1 MQTYHTLVQ
10 ADSRNLDLLEAE
22 TVDLVITSPPYPM
35 IKMWDE
41 LFSNLNPK
49 IKKYL
54 KSERSNQAF
63 ELMHEELEKVWKETY
78 RILRPGGI
86 ACINIGDATR
96 TIGKHFQLFPNHA
109 RVLEQARKIGFQV
122 LPGIIWRKPSNAPN
136 KFMGSGMLPPG
147 AYITHEHEF
156 ILLLRKNGKRE
167 FRSPEERNKR
177 KQSAYFW
184 EERNQWFSDIW
195 IDLPGTG
202 QTLEKNN
209 SRMRSAAFPFQLAYR
224 LVNMFSTYQDTV
236 LDPFLGTGTTSLA
249 SLIAGRNSIG
259 VELDKELLQEA
270 KQRLYEAVTLGN
282 RIVAQ
287 RIKNHKE
294 FVKNRSKSG
303 FEFKYTNPY
312 LKVPVMTS
320 QEQMLRFYRPINVKS
335 KDETTIVAKYIEMDS
350 VGEENHSLGK
360 KEK

>member
-1 MQTYHTLVQ
+1 MQTIHTLVQ
-10 ADSRNLDLLEAE
+10 ADSRNLDMLETE
-22 TVDLVITSPPYPM
+22 SVDLVVTSPPYPM
-35 IKMWDE
+35 IQMWDD

-54 KSERSNQAF
+54 QKENGYQAF
-63 ELMHEELEKVWKETY
+63 ELMHKELEKVWKEIY
-78 RILRPGGI
+78 RILRMGGI

-109 RVLEQARKIGFQV
+109 KTLEQASRIGFQV
-122 LPGIIWRKPSNAPN
+122 LPGIIWRKPSNAPT

-147 AYITHEHEF
+147 AYVTHEHEF
-156 ILLLRKNGKRE
+156 ILILRKNGKRE
-167 FRSPEERNKR
+167 FRNLNEREKR

-202 QTLEKNN
+202 QTLGGNN

-224 LVNMFSTYQDTV
+224 LVNMFSTYQDTI

-259 VELDKELLQEA
+259 VELDENLLQEA
-270 KQRLYEAVTLGN
+270 RQRLHEAVGLGKK
-282 RIVAQ
+282 IVTQ
-287 RIKNHKE
+287 RIKSHEE
-294 FVKNRSKSG
+294 FVKNRSKKG
-303 FEFKYTNPY
+303 LEFKYTNPY
-312 LKVPVMTS
+312 LKMPVMTS
-320 QEQMLRFYRPINVKS
+320 QEQTLRFYYPIKIQNKE
-335 KDETTIVAKYIEMDS
+335 KTTIIAEYAEAKP
-350 VGEENHSLGK
+350 L
-360 KEK
+360 